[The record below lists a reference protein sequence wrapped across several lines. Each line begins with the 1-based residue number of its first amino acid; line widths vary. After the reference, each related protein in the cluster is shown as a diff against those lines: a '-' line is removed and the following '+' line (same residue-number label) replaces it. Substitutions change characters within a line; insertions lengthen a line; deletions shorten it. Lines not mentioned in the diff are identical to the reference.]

1 MNIRIKLA
9 GLVIG
14 LLIISIGAIAINE
27 INKDK
32 PMKLMSVCT
41 GQNTNIVSCTWIP
54 LEEKHR
60 TIEEKEIAKL
70 ALKD

>member
-1 MNIRIKLA
+1 MNRRIKLA

-14 LLIISIGAIAINE
+14 LLIITIGTIAYTNKNE
-27 INKDK
+27 

-54 LEEKHR
+54 LNDKDR
-60 TIEEKEIAKL
+60 TIEEKELAKL